1 MADDA
6 ASRRPTLAR
15 ELLWNLGLLTA
26 AALSLAIA
34 TTLFVQTLA
43 PRPALVALVGLIVA
57 DIAVLYVFGRYLVR
71 RHVLEPVATLIA
83 AADAIAQGDLQTRVP
98 AADTAE
104 LHRLAERINE
114 MTAALQDAQQQLVR
128 AEKLAGIGR
137 LSAGIA
143 HEVGNPLGAIANFV
157 AVLRRRGV
165 EPNVLADL
173 EREVERIDRIVRGL
187 LAYARSDPAAGD
199 PGPID
204 VGEVARRVVAL
215 LAEQGTSRGRDVRA
229 TINAAPPAVRARAQ
243 GIEQVLVN
251 LLLNAL
257 DASSDG
263 PVGLLVQPAVHTPG
277 SPTAPRRSDHP
288 GTVPRRRPSRV
299 PHRPELAAGT
309 LGVLIVV
316 TDSGPGVPEG
326 DRERVFDPFVT
337 TKPPGSG
344 TGLGLA
350 IVQRIVHES
359 GGLVWVDDAREGG
372 AAFKVFLPAAGE
384 GEGAVRAVRA
394 EGAEPARPPARW
406 PDEAQ
411 EERLP

>member
-1 MADDA
+1 
-6 ASRRPTLAR
+6 
-15 ELLWNLGLLTA
+15 
-26 AALSLAIA
+26 
-34 TTLFVQTLA
+34 
-43 PRPALVALVGLIVA
+43 
-57 DIAVLYVFGRYLVR
+57 
-71 RHVLEPVATLIA
+71 
-83 AADAIAQGDLQTRVP
+83 
-98 AADTAE
+98 
-104 LHRLAERINE
+104 
-114 MTAALQDAQQQLVR
+114 
-128 AEKLAGIGR
+128 
-137 LSAGIA
+137 
-143 HEVGNPLGAIANFV
+143 
-157 AVLRRRGV
+157 
-165 EPNVLADL
+165 
-173 EREVERIDRIVRGL
+173 
-187 LAYARSDPAAGD
+187 
-199 PGPID
+199 
-204 VGEVARRVVAL
+204 
-215 LAEQGTSRGRDVRA
+215 
-229 TINAAPPAVRARAQ
+229 
-243 GIEQVLVN
+243 
-251 LLLNAL
+251 
-257 DASSDG
+257 
-263 PVGLLVQPAVHTPG
+263 
-277 SPTAPRRSDHP
+277 
-288 GTVPRRRPSRV
+288 V

>member
-1 MADDA
+1 MADDQ
-6 ASRRPTLAR
+6 ASGRPTLAR

-43 PRPALVALVGLIVA
+43 PRPALIALVGLILA

-71 RHVLEPVATLIA
+71 RHVLMPVGTLIA
-83 AADAIAQGDLQTRVP
+83 AADAIAQGDLGTRVP
-98 AADTAE
+98 PADTEE

-114 MTAALQDAQQQLVR
+114 MTAALQDVQQQLVR

-157 AVLRRRGV
+157 ALLRRRGI
-165 EPNVLADL
+165 EPDVLADL
-173 EREVERIDRIVRGL
+173 EREVDRIDRIVRGL
-187 LAYARSDPAAGD
+187 LAYARSDPANGEAGLVD
-199 PGPID
+199 A
-204 VGEVARRVVAL
+204 GEVGRRVLEL
-215 LAEQGTSRGRDVRA
+215 LDEQGTTRGRDVRA
-229 TINAAPPAVRARAQ
+229 TIDPAIPPVRARAQ
-243 GIEQVLVN
+243 GIEQVFVN

-257 DASSDG
+257 DASPNG
-263 PVGLLVQPAVHTPG
+263 AVGLLVHAATHSPG
-277 SPTAPRRSDHP
+277 PPTEARRTDPP
-288 GTVPRRRPSRV
+288 GGTPRRRPSRV

-309 LGVLIVV
+309 RGVLVVV
-316 TDSGPGVPEG
+316 TDTGTGIPEP

-372 AAFKVFLPAAGE
+372 AALKVFLPAADLV
-384 GEGAVRAVRA
+384 GAA
-394 EGAEPARPPARW
+394 PAGPPAHR
-406 PDEAQ
+406 PADGTGRGAA
-411 EERLP
+411 

>member
-1 MADDA
+1 VADDPA
-6 ASRRPTLAR
+6 GRRPTLAR
-15 ELLWNLGLLTA
+15 ELLWNLGLLTT

-57 DIAVLYVFGRYLVR
+57 DIVVLYVFGRYLVR
-71 RHVLEPVATLIA
+71 RHILDPVGTLIA
-83 AADAIAQGDLQTRVP
+83 AADAIAQGDLQARVP
-98 AADTAE
+98 PADTAE

-114 MTAALQDAQQQLVR
+114 MTAALEDAQRQLVR

-143 HEVGNPLGAIANFV
+143 HEVGNPLAAIANFV

-165 EPNVLADL
+165 EPAVLADL
-173 EREVERIDRIVRGL
+173 EREVDRIDRIVRGL
-187 LAYARSDPAAGD
+187 LAYARSDPASGE

-204 VGEVARRVVAL
+204 VGDVARRAVAL
-215 LAEQGTSRGRDVRA
+215 LAEQGASRGRDVRA
-229 TINAAPPAVRARAQ
+229 TIDAAPAVRARAQ
-243 GIEQVLVN
+243 GVEQVLLN

-257 DASSDG
+257 DASPDG
-263 PVGLLVQPAVHTPG
+263 PVRLLVQPVAHVPG
-277 SPTAPRRSDHP
+277 TPTAPRRTDQA
-288 GTVPRRRPSRV
+288 GTAPQRRPSRV
-299 PHRPELAAGT
+299 PHRPELAVGT
-309 LGVLIVV
+309 PGVLIVV

-326 DRERVFDPFVT
+326 ERERVFDPFVT

-359 GGLVWVDDAREGG
+359 GGLVWVDDARGGG
-372 AAFKVFLPAAGE
+372 AAFKVFLPAAE
-384 GEGAVRAVRA
+384 AAA
-394 EGAEPARPPARW
+394 
-406 PDEAQ
+406 PDASIP
-411 EERLP
+411 RSLDPTIPR